1 MSGILLPPGVELP
14 PESAWQQQCTQP
26 ELEHANNIARWM
38 QAWPKPDEKPLAL
51 GDLMDVVL
59 QHARTYLWQR
69 DAADRVFA
77 AACKFLGFDEPLK
90 ALMEKHGV
98 TERPLLDTAV
108 ALRGATMPAN
118 RQQRRARLRVESRH
132 EPSA

>member
-14 PESAWQQQCTQP
+14 PESAWQQQCTPP
-26 ELEHANNIARWM
+26 ELEHAHNIARWM

-77 AACKFLGFDEPLK
+77 AACKFLGFDKPLE
-90 ALMEKHGV
+90 ALIEKHGGSD
-98 TERPLLDTAV
+98 RPLLDAAV
-108 ALRGATMPAN
+108 SLREASSMPAN
-118 RQQRRARLRVESRH
+118 RQQRRARLRVT
-132 EPSA
+132 